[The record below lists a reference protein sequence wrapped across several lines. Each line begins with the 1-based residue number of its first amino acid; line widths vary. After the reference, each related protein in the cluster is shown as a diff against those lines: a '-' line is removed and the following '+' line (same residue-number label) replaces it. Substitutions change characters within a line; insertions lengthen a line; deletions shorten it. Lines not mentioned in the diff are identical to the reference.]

1 MHYLPE
7 ACEEN
12 KVSLIVIM
20 RFLQRPKIE
29 IAGTVSFRTTHGI
42 RGIQG
47 HKSPQPSYV
56 THLLLLLFSNI
67 NDV

>member
-47 HKSPQPSYV
+47 HKSPSTQLCYPFV
-56 THLLLLLFSNI
+56 
-67 NDV
+67 VVVV